1 MTPSLEGDAVLS
13 QIATAIRQGSTFLV
27 VAHASPDGDAIA
39 STLALSNALREMG
52 KKVIAYNADPVPQ
65 KLNFLPGAET
75 VSTQLDAQHRFDV
88 GVVLDAGEL
97 RRTQVDVL
105 GICAQTINID
115 HHPHS
120 EDFGDIYYVDTG
132 ASATAVLIYRILKH
146 MHHPVSLAVAE
157 NIYTAILSD
166 TGSFHYSS
174 ANSEAFFVSGE
185 MVEIGVDPWKVAGGL
200 YESQEAERLRLLAS
214 ALATLQISACGR
226 IATMYVTQQMFES
239 AGAGPELADSFV
251 NYPRS
256 IQGVEVAVFLR
267 ELAPNVY
274 KLGMRS
280 KGKVDVGQLARDL
293 NGGGHHNAA
302 GAEVRGTLEQITTN
316 LIKHLQPLLP

>member
-1 MTPSLEGDAVLS
+1 MKLSEDEDIVLS
-13 QIATAIRQGSTFLV
+13 QIATAIRQSSTFLV
-27 VAHASPDGDAIA
+27 VAHASPDGDAMA
-39 STLALSNALREMG
+39 STLALSNALQEMG
-52 KKVIAYNADPVPQ
+52 KDVQAFNADPVPQ

-75 VSTQLDAQHRFDV
+75 VSTQLETTSRYDV
-88 GVVLDAGEL
+88 GIVLDAGEL
-97 RRTQVDVL
+97 RRAQVDVP
-105 GICAQTINID
+105 GICTQTINID

-120 EDFGDIYYVDTG
+120 EDFGDIYYVDSG
-132 ASATAVLIYRILKH
+132 ASATAVLIYRILRH

-174 ANSEAFFVSGE
+174 ANAEAFFVAGE
-185 MVEIGVDPWKVAGGL
+185 MVEIGVDPWKVAGGV

-226 IATMYVTQQMFES
+226 VATMHTTQQMFKA

-256 IQGVEVAVFLR
+256 IQGVEVAIFLR
-267 ELAPNVY
+267 ELAPDVY
-274 KLGMRS
+274 KLSTRS
-280 KGKVDVGQLARDL
+280 KGNVDVGQLARDL

-302 GAEVRGTLEQITTN
+302 GAEVHGSIAQIVAD
-316 LIKHLQPLLP
+316 LIERLQPLLP

>member
-1 MTPSLEGDAVLS
+1 MTHSPDEDDVLS
-13 QIATAIRQGSTFLV
+13 QIATAIRHSDTFLV
-27 VAHASPDGDAIA
+27 VAHESPDGDAIA

-52 KKVIAYNADPVPQ
+52 KEVLAFNADPIPQ
-65 KLNFLPGAET
+65 KLSFLPGAET
-75 VSTQLDAQHRFDV
+75 VCAQLEPSSRYDV

-97 RRTQVDVL
+97 RRTQVDVPKV
-105 GICAQTINID
+105 CTQSINID

-120 EDFGDIYYVDTG
+120 EDFGDIYYVDTT
-132 ASATAVLIYRILKH
+132 ASATAVLIYRILRY
-146 MHHPVSLAVAE
+146 MNHPVSLAVAE

-174 ANSEAFFVSGE
+174 ANSEAFFVAGE
-185 MVEIGVDPWKVAGGL
+185 MIKLGVDPWKIAGGL
-200 YESQEAERLRLLAS
+200 YENQEAERLRLLAS
-214 ALATLQISACGR
+214 ALATLQLSACGR
-226 IATMYVTQQMFES
+226 IAAIYASQQMFDDV
-239 AGAGPELADSFV
+239 GAGPELADSFV

-256 IQGVEVAVFLR
+256 IQGVEVAIFLR
-267 ELAPNVY
+267 ELAPSVY

-302 GAEVRGTLEQITTN
+302 GAEIRGSLPDLVTDLFK
-316 LIKHLQPLLP
+316 LLQPLLP